1 MQEQIKSQNRKY
13 FFDDVESKL
22 VYGHKRQTKPLVS
35 IVMPIYNQ
43 IDFLKS
49 AIQSCLNQDSS
60 IDYDIVIVDNNHP
73 EFQKVNEEIVKSF
86 NSDKILYYVNLQNI
100 GACGNWNRCIDLAD
114 GEYLTYCHNDDM
126 LAEGSLKALTSEI
139 DPRNPHRLIVGYYN
153 VIDKDGRVTSTPR
166 NGLYRR
172 LKHNYSN
179 FLLVINNPSNGC
191 GTLYHRESMLAI
203 GGFNDDY
210 TPCPDYAI
218 NATYIDK
225 FGGIKIPQTTFLYRI
240 SGANDSATCYTA
252 VPEANKIIMSEIVQ
266 RIKFFKG
273 LARYAAGISLKSTIV
288 ANQRKWENK
297 NTSVSLFEHFIFSL
311 YLRIITILNIR
322 L

>member
-1 MQEQIKSQNRKY
+1 MQEQTKSQNRKY

-22 VYGHKRQTKPLVS
+22 VYGHKRLTKPLVS

-43 IDFLKS
+43 VNFLKP

-73 EFQKVNEEIVKSF
+73 DFQKVNEDIVRSF
-86 NSDKILYYVNLQNI
+86 NSDRILYYVNVENI

-126 LAEGSLKALTSEI
+126 LADGSLKALVDEI
-139 DPRNPHRLIVGYYN
+139 DSRNPLRLIVGYYD
-153 VIDKDGRVTSTPR
+153 VIDKEGRVTSTPR
-166 NGLYRR
+166 KGLYRSV
-172 LKHNYSN
+172 KHNYSN

-191 GTLYHRESMLAI
+191 GTLYHTESMLSI
-203 GGFNDDY
+203 GGFNDEY
-210 TPCPDYAI
+210 APCPDYAI

-273 LARYAAGISLKSTIV
+273 LARYASKVSLKTTITN
-288 ANQRKWENK
+288 NQRQWEHK
-297 NTSVSLFEHFIFSL
+297 AASVSLFERMYFSL
-311 YLRIITILNIR
+311 YLRFFTLVNIR
-322 L
+322 F